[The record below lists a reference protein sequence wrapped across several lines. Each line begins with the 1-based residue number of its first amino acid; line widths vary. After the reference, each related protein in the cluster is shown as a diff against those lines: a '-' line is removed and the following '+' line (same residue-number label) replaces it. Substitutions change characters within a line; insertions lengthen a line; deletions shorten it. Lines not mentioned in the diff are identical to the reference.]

1 MAKKLFLLDGMAL
14 VYRAHFAF
22 IHRPIVNSQG
32 VNTSALLGFTNT
44 LLDIIE
50 TYQPTHLGVAF
61 DTPEP
66 TVRHEEYPAYKAQR
80 EAMPEDLS
88 DAIPHVFRMV
98 EAFNIPV
105 IKLPGYEAD
114 DLIGTIAKRAEKE
127 GFETYMV
134 TPDKDFAQLVSE
146 KIFHFR
152 PGRKGDGV
160 EIMGVAEVL
169 EKWGIKRID
178 QVIEIQGLM
187 GDAVDNIPGVPGI
200 GPKTA
205 QKLIAEYDTIE
216 NLLQNT
222 HKLKGK
228 QKERLEE
235 NKEQAL
241 LSKKL
246 ARIIIDAPAEVSFEE
261 LEIKDPNVEALK
273 ELCTEFELNAIGRKI
288 IGGDFKAGRGGG
300 AKASDDT
307 AEGDGGAEEVAVEL
321 KTIADLPHDYQ
332 LITKPADR
340 QKLIAQLGK
349 QKLFCFD
356 LETTGLDPRS
366 AQVLGLAFSF
376 KAGSAYYVSLPYD
389 ADEAKAALEEF
400 RPLLEDTKIEK
411 IGHNLKY
418 DLSVLSW
425 QGFSVK
431 GPLFDTMLA
440 HSLIEPDQRHKM
452 DYISEFYL
460 AYTPIPISKLI
471 GEKGDEQLGM
481 ALVPLEELADY
492 AAEDADVT
500 WQLYGKLKPLLKEH
514 GQEKVFFDVEAP
526 LIPVLVA
533 MEKEGV
539 RIDAE
544 ALRKFSG
551 ELAVQIAAY
560 QKEVFEIA
568 GQEFNLASPKQLGE
582 ILFDKLKLV
591 DKPKKTKTGQYKT
604 NEQTLT
610 QLAPMHAIVQRILD
624 FRQASKLKSTY
635 ADSLPN
641 TIWSRTGRV
650 HTTYNQAVTV
660 TGRLQSQNPNLQN
673 IPIRTAMGRE
683 IRKAFVPRDEDHVLL
698 SADYSQIE
706 LRIIASICKDPG
718 LIEAFEQGH
727 DIHSATA
734 AKVFHVPLE
743 EVDSDQR
750 RTAKMVNF
758 GLAYGMS
765 AFGLSQRL
773 GISRR
778 EAADI
783 MEEYF
788 RQFPSLEQYMSD
800 TTQFAREHGYV
811 ETLTGRR
818 RYLRDINSRNGTVR
832 KQAER
837 NAVNMP
843 VQGTAA
849 DMIKIAMSRIFDAL
863 NESGLKTKMILQVH
877 DELVFDVPSGEVDT
891 VKPMVEQ
898 HMREAFPMKVP
909 IVVEIGTGQTWLEAH

>member
-1 MAKKLFLLDGMAL
+1 MAKRLFLLDGMAL
-14 VYRAHFAF
+14 IYRAHFAF

-50 TYQPTHLGVAF
+50 THKPTHLGVAF

-66 TVRHEEYPAYKAQR
+66 TVRHEEYPEYKAQR

-88 DAIPHVFRMV
+88 TAIPEVFRMI

-105 IKLPGYEAD
+105 IKLPGFEAD

-127 GFETYMV
+127 DFETYMV
-134 TPDKDFAQLVSE
+134 TPDKDFAQLVSDQT
-146 KIFHFR
+146 FLFR
-152 PGRKGDGV
+152 PGRQGNDV
-160 EIMGVAEVL
+160 EIMGVPEVL

-178 QVIEIQGLM
+178 QVIEIQGLQ

-205 QKLIAEYDTIE
+205 QKLIAEYDNIE

-222 HKLKGK
+222 DKLKGK
-228 QKERLEE
+228 QKERVEE

-241 LSKKL
+241 LSKNL
-246 ARIIIDAPAEVSFEE
+246 ARIIIDAPAEVTFDE
-261 LEIKDPNVEALK
+261 LEIGERNTEALR
-273 ELCTEFELNAIGRKI
+273 EICIEFELNAIGKKLL
-288 IGGDFKAGRGGG
+288 GGDFKAGRGGG
-300 AKASDDT
+300 AKSTEDT
-307 AEGDGGAEEVAVEL
+307 AAANEEAAPEL
-321 KTIADLPHDYQ
+321 KTITDVKHDYQ
-332 LITKPADR
+332 LITKPAEW
-340 QKLIAQLGK
+340 QKLIGELERK
-349 QKLFCFD
+349 KSFCFD
-356 LETTGLDPRS
+356 LETTGLDPRI

-376 KAGSAYYVSLPYD
+376 KSGSAYYVSLPHD
-389 ADEAKAALEEF
+389 PAEAKAALEEF
-400 RPLLEDTKIEK
+400 RPMLENPKIEK
-411 IGHNLKY
+411 IGHNLNY
-418 DLSVLSW
+418 DISVLGW
-425 QGFSVK
+425 QGISVN

-452 DYISEFYL
+452 DYLAEVYL

-500 WQLYGKLKPLLKEH
+500 WQLHEKLKPLLKEH
-514 GQEKVFFDVEAP
+514 GQEKVFYEVEAP

-533 MEKEGV
+533 MEREGV
-539 RIDAE
+539 RIDAP
-544 ALRKFSG
+544 ALAEFSG
-551 ELAVQIAAY
+551 ELAEQIATY
-560 QKEVFEIA
+560 QKEVFELA

-582 ILFDKLKLV
+582 VLFDKLKLV
-591 DKPKKTKTGQYKT
+591 DKPKKTKTGQYTT
-604 NEQTLT
+604 NEQTLI
-610 QLAPMHAIVQRILD
+610 QLAPKHGIVQRILD

-650 HTTYNQAVTV
+650 HTTYNQAVTA

-683 IRKAFVPRDEDHVLL
+683 IRKAFVPRDDEHVLL

-706 LRIIASICKDPG
+706 LRIIASISKDPG
-718 LIEAFEQGH
+718 LVEAFENGH

-734 AKVFHVPLE
+734 AKVFHVPLDD
-743 EVDSDQR
+743 VDNDQR

-773 GISRR
+773 GIPRR
-778 EAADI
+778 EAAEI

-788 RQFPSLEQYMSD
+788 NQFPSLQQYMTE
-800 TTQFAREHGYV
+800 TTEFAREHGYV

-818 RYLRDINSRNGTVR
+818 RYLRDITSRNATVR

-863 NESGLKTKMILQVH
+863 TRSGGETKMILQVH
-877 DELVFDVPSGEVDT
+877 DELVFDVPEDEVDA
-891 VKPMVEQ
+891 VKPLVEKN
-898 HMREAFPMKVP
+898 MREAIPMAVP
-909 IVVEIGTGQTWLEAH
+909 IVVEIGTGKTWLEAH